1 MLIEMC
7 KCANAALHV
16 KSRTPTF
23 SCPVRPAQR
32 GCLGRVRRT
41 SRRDPAERSSAP
53 PGTNPPGPP
62 TFQAG
67 EFNLAGKIVGG
78 AMIICTPP

>member
-53 PGTNPPGPP
+53 PGTNHSFS
-62 TFQAG
+62 TTVQAG
-67 EFNLAGKIVGG
+67 QFNLAGKIVGG